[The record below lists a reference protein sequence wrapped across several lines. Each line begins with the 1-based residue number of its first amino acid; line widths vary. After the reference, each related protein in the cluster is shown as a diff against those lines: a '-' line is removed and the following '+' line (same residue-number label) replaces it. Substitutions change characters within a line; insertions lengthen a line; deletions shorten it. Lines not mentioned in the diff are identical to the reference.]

1 MFFKQLY
8 LGCLAQASYLIGSE
22 GEAAVV
28 DPRRDVDEYLE
39 EARREGLKIRHII
52 ETHLHADFVSGHREL
67 AARTGARIYIG
78 AKAGAKFDHVPVR
91 DGDEISFGAV
101 TLRFLETPGHTP
113 ESVCVLVTDH
123 AQSETPCAVLTGDT
137 LFIGDVGRPDLL
149 GAKISP
155 DELAGAL
162 YDSLHGKLLTLPD
175 SVHVFPAHGAGSLCG
190 RNISKETSSTI
201 GEQRRFNSAL
211 RPMTREA
218 FVRQVTS
225 DLPEAPDYFR
235 RDVEMNRVGAGAL
248 RDLPPLRALSP
259 DEVEDLLENG
269 AAALD
274 VRGAEEFG
282 EGHVPGS
289 LQIGLSGQFASWA
302 GAILPADAPIV
313 LVAADEADAGQAR
326 MRLAR
331 VGIENVAGWLSG
343 GPKSWS
349 GSGRAL
355 ATTEQID
362 VAELRRRMGAQSA
375 WLLDVRR
382 PAERENA
389 RISDAV
395 PVPLNELP
403 ARTAELDRAAPVAAI
418 CAGGYRSSIASSVL
432 ERAGF
437 TRVANVVGGMDAWTE
452 SGLEVLTGSETS
464 AAD

>member
-1 MFFKQLY
+1 
-8 LGCLAQASYLIGSE
+8 
-22 GEAAVV
+22 
-28 DPRRDVDEYLE
+28 
-39 EARREGLKIRHII
+39 
-52 ETHLHADFVSGHREL
+52 
-67 AARTGARIYIG
+67 
-78 AKAGAKFDHVPVR
+78 
-91 DGDEISFGAV
+91 
-101 TLRFLETPGHTP
+101 
-113 ESVCVLVTDH
+113 
-123 AQSETPCAVLTGDT
+123 
-137 LFIGDVGRPDLL
+137 LL

-162 YDSLHGKLLTLPD
+162 YDSLHEKLLTLPD
-175 SVHVFPAHGAGSLCG
+175 SVQVFPAHGAGSLCG

-201 GEQRRFNSAL
+201 GEQRRFNYAL

-235 RDVEMNRVGAGAL
+235 RDVEMNRAGAGAL
-248 RDLPPLRALSP
+248 HDLPPLRAVSP
-259 DEVEDLLENG
+259 DEAEALLENG
-269 AAALD
+269 ASALD
-274 VRGAEEFG
+274 VRGADEFG

-289 LQIGLSGQFASWA
+289 LHIGLSGQFASWA

-313 LVAADEADAGQAR
+313 LVAADAADAGQAR

-343 GPKSWS
+343 GTKSWS

-355 ATTEQID
+355 AATEQID
-362 VAELRRRMGAQSA
+362 VAELRRRMGSQTA

-389 RISDAV
+389 RIQDAV

-403 ARTAELDRAAPVAAI
+403 SRTAELDRAAPVAAI